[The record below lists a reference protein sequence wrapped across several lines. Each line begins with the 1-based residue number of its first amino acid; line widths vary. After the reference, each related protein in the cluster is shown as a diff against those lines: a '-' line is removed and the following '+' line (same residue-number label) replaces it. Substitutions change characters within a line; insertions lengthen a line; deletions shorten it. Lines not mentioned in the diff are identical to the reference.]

1 MARRRKQVGASF
13 ADAREIVK
21 SRQAGEKITSIDQ
34 AREKMGN
41 RRKAPE
47 LKDGMARVIE
57 RVFDRAEKLWP
68 EYDRLE
74 DELSLKDGST
84 GGEVGSALSNVEGN
98 ASDAHLLMIAAK
110 FEFERF
116 DAEQEAY
123 LAPMRQQVRADLER
137 KKAAK
142 DITKNITDK
151 DITDKLAEQF
161 PDELTANRDRKS
173 RAEQTVDHL
182 ERLATLW
189 RQRSYSLA
197 PLMNR

>member
-1 MARRRKQVGASF
+1 MASRRRVGAT
-13 ADAREIVK
+13 
-21 SRQAGEKITSIDQ
+21 AGEKVSSLDE
-34 AREKMGN
+34 ARKKIGD
-41 RRKAPE
+41 RRKRPE
-47 LKDGMARVIE
+47 LKPGLARIVE

-74 DELSLKDGST
+74 DELSLKDGSS

-110 FEFERF
+110 FEFERYE
-116 DAEQEAY
+116 AEQEAY
-123 LAPMRQQVRADLER
+123 LAPMRQQIRADLER
-137 KKAAK
+137 EKAAK
-142 DITKNITDK
+142 TRTKNITDK
-151 DITDKLAEQF
+151 DVADALTEQF
-161 PDELTANRDRKS
+161 PDEITVGFERKAK
-173 RAEQTVDHL
+173 AEQTVDHL